1 MTVQTPKIKSL
12 QTAFF
17 NARSLRTT
25 RNELEVFADSHD
37 LDVILVNET
46 FLRADDPDPK
56 IRGFT
61 FTDRTNGAGG
71 GTAIFIRRT
80 LPYYP
85 NALPAL
91 QNLEATAVTIETA
104 NGPLT
109 LISCY
114 HRPQDLLRENDITN
128 ILDTGASVIAAG
140 DFNSKHLT
148 WGSRETNRNGRIL
161 FDLADATDFLIE
173 APPEPTYYDSRGY
186 RADILDIALIKNVPL
201 QIRLHVS
208 LALNSD
214 HIGDEAND
222 ANTNIT
228 IRTTNWPRF
237 AEILETDFGPITRIE
252 SVEDLESAAGP
263 LEDKIGSLKKKAP
276 GSDNI
281 SNTAL
286 KLLPP
291 KVVVALAAIFN
302 ASLRLCHF
310 PSRWKNATVIFIPK
324 PGKNSKL
331 PQSYRPI
338 SLLSSIGKVLEKV
351 ILTRLVKVTDENSTI
366 PDEQFGFRPKHST
379 VDQLINVTEFIAKGF
394 GQNQSTGAIFLDVA
408 KAFDTV
414 WHDGLVY
421 KLHAAGVPLAMVRL
435 LNSFL
440 NRRVF
445 HAKIGQVLSTQREIQ
460 AGVPQG
466 SVLSPTLYAI
476 FTADIPKP
484 DNTKIALYAD
494 DTAILVRS
502 WSPEII
508 SRDLQGAVENL
519 ESWFRTWRIDVNPEK
534 SSAILFTKR
543 HFRPVGEVA
552 MFNRVIPWTTVVKY
566 LGVKFD
572 NHLTFIPQIEHA
584 KTRALIVRGQLNSLV
599 CRRSKLSIKNKIT
612 IYRQIV
618 RPAMTYG
625 FVVWGN
631 VSNTQLHKLQVVQN
645 KFLRAAF
652 NAPWFVRNSQLHR
665 EADLPLIKD
674 FLLDVA
680 EKFFENAA
688 QHPNPLVRDA
698 VDYDEH
704 LPLRHKRP
712 KCLLLR
718 QD

>member
-80 LPYYP
+80 LPHYP

-91 QNLEATAVTIETA
+91 QNKEATAVTIETA

-173 APPEPTYYDSRGY
+173 APPESTYYDSRGY
-186 RADILDIALIKNVPL
+186 RADILDIALIKNVPF

-208 LALNSD
+208 LPLNSD
-214 HIGDEAND
+214 HMPVLMHIGDEAND

-237 AEILETDFGPITRIE
+237 AEILETDFEPITRIE
-252 SVEDLESAAGP
+252 SVEDLESAAGA
-263 LEDKIGSLKKKAP
+263 LEDKIGSLKKKKAP
-276 GSDNI
+276 GPDNI

-291 KVVVALAAIFN
+291 KVVVTLAAIFN

-331 PQSYRPI
+331 PQSNRPI

-421 KLHAAGVPLAMVRL
+421 KLHAAGVPMAMVRL

-445 HAKIGQVLSTQREIQ
+445 HAKILSTQREIQ

-572 NHLTFIPQIEHA
+572 NHLTFI
-584 KTRALIVRGQLNSLV
+584 RARENS
-599 CRRSKLSIKNKIT
+599 RS
-612 IYRQIV
+612 
-618 RPAMTYG
+618 
-625 FVVWGN
+625 
-631 VSNTQLHKLQVVQN
+631 
-645 KFLRAAF
+645 
-652 NAPWFVRNSQLHR
+652 HR
-665 EADLPLIKD
+665 SWTT
-674 FLLDVA
+674 
-680 EKFFENAA
+680 
-688 QHPNPLVRDA
+688 
-698 VDYDEH
+698 
-704 LPLRHKRP
+704 
-712 KCLLLR
+712 
-718 QD
+718 